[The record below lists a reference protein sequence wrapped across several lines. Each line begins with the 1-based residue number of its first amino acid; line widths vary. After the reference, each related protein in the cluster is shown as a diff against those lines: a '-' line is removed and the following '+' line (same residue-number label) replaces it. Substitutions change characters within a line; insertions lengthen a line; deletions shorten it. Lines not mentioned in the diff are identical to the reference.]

1 MRPKRPSE
9 SSARPAEAKL
19 WKESALKRILE
30 DRLFIADDSKSDRM
44 EVVDVKR
51 FKELVIKMANSERC
65 SLTKC

>member
-9 SSARPAEAKL
+9 SSARPAEAKP
-19 WKESALKRILE
+19 WKESALKRIFG
-30 DRLFIADDSKSDRM
+30 DRPFIADDRKSGRM
-44 EVVDVKR
+44 KVADVKC